1 MLDPLT
7 LKALLLGGLAF
18 HLVTLMLY
26 VLARQHQIGVER
38 HDLIRAARQ
47 RRKDYL
53 QSIDD
58 RREAIN
64 AMAQKRQA
72 NPLGVESHARGDYSD
87 QPVGSVGPADTAQ
100 ASEPALAKAA

>member
-7 LKALLLGGLAF
+7 LKVLLLGGLAF
-18 HLVTLMLY
+18 QGATLVLY

-47 RRKDYL
+47 RRMDYL
-53 QSIDD
+53 QTIDD

-64 AMAQKRQA
+64 AMAQKRKA
-72 NPLGVESHARGDYSD
+72 NPLGAESHARGDYSD
-87 QPVGSVGPADTAQ
+87 QPVGTVGPAD
-100 ASEPALAKAA
+100 ASEPAVAKAA